1 MLAVAQL
8 PHWPSQNAAHKIMS
22 KRRPPWFWNTA
33 VLAQLAWLLL
43 AVVFAVYASRAL
55 AHWGWP

>member
-1 MLAVAQL
+1 
-8 PHWPSQNAAHKIMS
+8 MS

-33 VLAQLAWLLL
+33 LLARLAWLLL

-55 AHWGWP
+55 ALAHWSWP